1 MLDGRNGVVLALIL
15 FGASVFGS
23 RRSLPEG
30 FQIDHSVRR
39 SGQRVMGFFV
49 LNLGT
54 FGALKTGQKRL
65 RFECWGVESMSRT
78 FGTGIPKANGFVCP
92 RTCREKQGRVHR

>member
-65 RFECWGVESMSRT
+65 RFESWGVEGGNFTRVRN
-78 FGTGIPKANGFVCP
+78 GTCVGLA
-92 RTCREKQGRVHR
+92 REKQGRVHR

>member
-1 MLDGRNGVVLALIL
+1 LIL

-23 RRSLPEG
+23 RRSPPEG

-49 LNLGT
+49 LNLGA
-54 FGALKTGQKRL
+54 FGALKTRQKRP
-65 RFECWGVESMSRT
+65 GVWEL
-78 FGTGIPKANGFVCP
+78 
-92 RTCREKQGRVHR
+92 GRWRRQLHAGA